1 MIKKTPE
8 VSVQQA
14 ADHLGVT
21 TRSIL
26 NYIREKEIEAIKVG
40 KTWFI
45 KSPSLDAFITR
56 YGFNKLEPEKVQDK
70 VQDVGPETSATPASA
85 PISGFTTQP
94 KKKPTQSLST
104 LRLFEI
110 LKLSLLE
117 TKLLHQPENQV
128 DNQSHLQDHFT
139 NLKLEA
145 IEFLGAGFYAYE
157 FQHKKNYYNLS
168 RQRISGLLSLLHS
181 FDPSNVRIKILE
193 DDLLPAYSSLI
204 KRLEKTNEK
213 KYEASKNL
221 R

>member
-1 MIKKTPE
+1 MTKKNCE
-8 VSVQQA
+8 VSVQEA

-56 YGFNKLEPEKVQDK
+56 YGFNRIEPQKIQEKTQN
-70 VQDVGPETSATPASA
+70 VGPETTA
-85 PISGFTTQP
+85 PTEAISGFTTLP
-94 KKKPTQSLST
+94 KKKPPQSLSS

-117 TKLLHQPENQV
+117 TTLLAKPTDQEY
-128 DNQSHLQDHFT
+128 LLDHFN

-168 RQRISGLLSLLHS
+168 RQKISGLLSLLHS
-181 FDPSNVRIKILE
+181 FDPANARIKTLE
-193 DDLLPAYSSLI
+193 EDLLPAYSSLI
-204 KRLEKTNEK
+204 KKLEKTNEK
-213 KYEASKNL
+213 KHEASKNL

>member
-1 MIKKTPE
+1 MIKKTRE
-8 VSVQQA
+8 VSVQEA

-56 YGFNKLEPEKVQDK
+56 YGFNKIEPEKIQGN
-70 VQDVGPETSATPASA
+70 VQDVIAEVISPA
-85 PISGFTTQP
+85 PIAGFTTQP
-94 KKKPTQSLST
+94 KKKPIQSLPT

-110 LKLSLLE
+110 LKMSLLE
-117 TKLLHQPENQV
+117 TKLLHRPEDQE
-128 DNQSHLQDHFT
+128 QLQNHFN

-145 IEFLGAGFYAYE
+145 IELLGAGFYAYE

-168 RQRISGLLSLLHS
+168 RQRISGILSLMHS
-181 FDPSNVRIKILE
+181 FDPENVRIKTLE
-193 DDLLPAYSSLI
+193 EDLLPAYSSLI
-204 KRLEKTNEK
+204 KRLEITNEK

>member
-1 MIKKTPE
+1 MIKKTRE
-8 VSVQQA
+8 VSVQEA

-26 NYIREKEIEAIKVG
+26 NYIREKEIEAVKVG

-45 KSPSLDAFITR
+45 KSPSLDAFISR
-56 YGFNKLEPEKVQDK
+56 YGYKIATEEATESKPEPI
-70 VQDVGPETSATPASA
+70 AS
-85 PISGFTTQP
+85 FTTQA
-94 KKKPTQSLST
+94 KRKPTQSLST

-110 LKLSLLE
+110 LKSSLLE
-117 TKLLHQPENQV
+117 TKLEKENQTY
-128 DNQSHLQDHFT
+128 LLDHFN

-157 FQHKKNYYNLS
+157 FQHKKSYYNLS
-168 RQRISGLLSLLHS
+168 RQKISGLLSLLHS
-181 FDPSNVRIKILE
+181 FDPANVRIKILE
-193 DDLLPAYSSLI
+193 EDLLPAYSSLI

-213 KYEASKNL
+213 KHETSKNL